1 MLKIPKDDRLNI
13 DLSIFGLDTGLGLV
27 SSRINPETVTVASSG
42 IDKIKLRA
50 RTRNENKHPTSQRH
64 QRGSKSGIS

>member
-13 DLSIFGLDTGLGLV
+13 DLSNFGLDTGLGLV
-27 SSRINPETVTVASSG
+27 SSRINPETVTASSSG
-42 IDKIKLRA
+42 IEKIKIRD

-64 QRGSKSGIS
+64 